1 MTVDAT
7 SIRKLVFWPA
17 VVTLAITLLRLTGE
31 LLHWSP
37 SLFNPAPG
45 GGGALV
51 GISWLPPV
59 FGIVFAIQL
68 VRAGSGPSS
77 GGRAIGM
84 ALLGI
89 AAAAAVIAGARALG
103 VLRPGSFSLLALV
116 VLTTAIAVGAACR
129 LVGMAGPRPD
139 APRLRVRRPRPRC
152 PGHAHRDAGQLG
164 HALRRGA
171 SRVPG
176 DGRVLEVAPD
186 RRATAA
192 HHVDRVHG
200 AGGRADGVD
209 RGSGRVASSG
219 ADEARR
225 GLIHP

>member
-7 SIRKLVFWPA
+7 SVRKLVFWPA

-84 ALLGI
+84 TLLGI

-116 VLTTAIAVGAACR
+116 VLTTAIAVGAACAWWGWPALGQTLLAYAFAAR
-129 LVGMAGPRPD
+129 VPVALVMLIAMLGNWGTHYDVVPPGFPEMGVFSKWLLIGALPQLTTWIAFTVLAG
-139 APRLRVRRPRPRC
+139 ALTGSIAGAVASRRPAQMRP
-152 PGHAHRDAGQLG
+152 A
-164 HALRRGA
+164 
-171 SRVPG
+171 
-176 DGRVLEVAPD
+176 VA
-186 RRATAA
+186 
-192 HHVDRVHG
+192 
-200 AGGRADGVD
+200 
-209 RGSGRVASSG
+209 
-219 ADEARR
+219 
-225 GLIHP
+225 